1 MLIGGNMLRKLL
13 ISGLMLG
20 AVNSYAQQLQHFLV
34 TFPNSDIEAKAKIS
48 LHHNLIGDRP
58 NGVLFTLSNEEQSL
72 LKRFGATLQP
82 ADNLARQFLTKQ
94 QNIFDKLTN
103 TSTGIPGFSCYATV
117 EETFQQVDDLVA
129 AHPEYTE
136 LVDIGDSWQKQ
147 NKGEGYDLKVL
158 KIGKKDLVNPP
169 ILFIQS
175 AMHARELATAALTLD
190 FAKQLLKE
198 RETNADINWILETQ
212 QIHVLFQTNPD
223 GRKIAETGVSQRK
236 NVNENHC
243 LEANVGVDLNRN
255 FSFGWGSVDGGSSGD
270 ACSATYRGDSPG
282 SEPEVAAVENY
293 VRSIFP
299 DQRGPNISDA
309 APENT
314 QGLYL
319 DIHSYSQ
326 LILWPWGGSY
336 DAAPNAKG
344 LESLGRKLAYFN
356 DYRPMQ
362 SVGLYPTDGTSDNL
376 AYAELGIAHI
386 TFELGT
392 AFFQSCGYYGAL
404 IKPDNLKALLYAAKV
419 TKAPYQLTQGP
430 DIADINLALN
440 AQQQIVLK
448 ANATDTRFKN
458 NSSWPMQN
466 ITKVRFAVN
475 QLVSD
480 DNQQLATFSDGN
492 ADSITEQFEIVIN
505 DNQLIDKKAIVYM
518 QAQDSDGYWGTITA
532 QSIDTNPP
540 SVAGKVVCSGAKCQF
555 NVENPVSGFNYKWQ
569 LSGGD
574 VLEGEEATHIL
585 PSLGDYSATLVVTNS
600 IGVSNSLA
608 IDFNVTEL
616 FAPEVV
622 ASHRCNYLA
631 CEFDASLSTDADSNT
646 LSYAWKAED
655 ASASGMVF
663 SHNFSQSGSYKVE
676 LVITDEH
683 KQAARYELDLKVE
696 AEPDPVP
703 LPEVPDDVKKESSG
717 SNSWLMLF
725 ILTAGALIRR
735 LRVKH

>member
-1 MLIGGNMLRKLL
+1 MLRPLL
-13 ISGLMLG
+13 ISAAMLC
-20 AVNSYAQQLQHFLV
+20 AANAHAQQSQHFLV
-34 TFPNSDIEAKAKIS
+34 TFPNTDIENKAKIS

-58 NGVLFTLSNEEQSL
+58 NGVLFTLSKEEQSL

-82 ADNLARQFLTKQ
+82 ADNLAKQFLTKQ
-94 QNIFDKLTN
+94 QNIFDKLTSN
-103 TSTGIPGFSCYATV
+103 STGIPGFSCYATV

-169 ILFIQS
+169 TLFIQS

-190 FAKQLLKE
+190 FAKQLLAE

-212 QIHVLFQTNPD
+212 QIHILFQTNPD

-243 LEANVGVDLNRN
+243 VESSVGVDLNRN
-255 FSFGWGSVDGGSSGD
+255 FSFGWGTVDGGSSGD
-270 ACSATYRGDSPG
+270 ACAATYRGDAPG

-299 DQRGPNISDA
+299 DQRGPNVSDA

-319 DIHSYSQ
+319 DIHSYSK

-356 DYRPMQ
+356 NYTPMQ

-376 AYAELGIAHI
+376 AYGELGIAHI

-392 AFFQSCGYYGAL
+392 AFFQSCSHYNAL
-404 IKPDNLKALLYAAKV
+404 IKPSNLKALLYAAKV
-419 TKAPYQLTQGP
+419 TKAPYQLSQGP
-430 DIADINLALN
+430 DVTDINLALN
-440 AQQQIVLK
+440 GDGQIVLK
-448 ANATDTRFKN
+448 ANATDTRFKDS
-458 NSSWPMQN
+458 SSWPTHT
-466 ITKVRFAVN
+466 ITKVRYAIN
-475 QLVSD
+475 NLVSE
-480 DNQQLATFSDGN
+480 NNAQIATFSDGN
-492 ADSITEQFEIVIN
+492 ANSTTEQFEITVSDNELIN
-505 DNQLIDKKAIVYM
+505 KKATVYI
-518 QAQDSDGYWGTITA
+518 QAQDSEGYWGTITA
-532 QSIDTNPP
+532 HSIDTNPP
-540 SVAGKVVCSGAKCQF
+540 SVAGNINCSGAKCQF
-555 NVENPVSGFNYKWQ
+555 NVENAESGFDYKWQ
-569 LSGGD
+569 LSTGD
-574 VLEGEEATHIL
+574 VLEGESATQVL
-585 PSLGDYSATLVVTNS
+585 PALGSYSASLVVTNS

-608 IDFNVTEL
+608 MDFGVTEL
-616 FAPEVV
+616 FAPEAVV
-622 ASHRCNYLA
+622 SHLCNYLA
-631 CEFDASLSTDADSNT
+631 CEFDASGSTDVDSET
-646 LSYAWKAED
+646 LTYAWKVED
-655 ASASGMVF
+655 SSANGELF
-663 SHNFSQSGSYKVE
+663 THTFSQAGSYKVE
-676 LVITDEH
+676 LVVTDEH
-683 KQAARYELDLKVE
+683 EQEARYELDLKVE

-703 LPEVPDDVKKESSG
+703 LPEVIDDVKKDSSG
-717 SNSWLMLF
+717 SNSLF
-725 ILTAGALIRR
+725 GLLVLTLGAFIRR
-735 LRVKH
+735 ARVKH